1 MYIYILKYF
10 FNISNDICV
19 SVCMYTHAR
28 VVSSIGYTDLA
39 RSPLLPKVGLSFKN
53 KLKNVLIS

>member
-1 MYIYILKYF
+1 
-10 FNISNDICV
+10 
-19 SVCMYTHAR
+19 MYTHAR
-28 VVSSIGYTDLA
+28 VVSCIGYTDLA